1 MELWTDLV
9 SPEELT
15 DYARREQEELYA
27 TNTLASLFPH
37 ETALGNKVSYTIT
50 ENGLVPTAQ
59 FRSYDAE
66 ASIGGKTQKGRK
78 ITLELPPLSQKNR
91 IGELDIMRSRANLPD
106 EVQRKSIASTTAE
119 VVGAVEDRMELA
131 RGEILET
138 GRLTI
143 EENGLYVDEDLGRDA
158 DMTVAAITPW
168 DDAAAKIVDELLGWV
183 ETYSD
188 KGTNGVPEIMVGSLK
203 LRMALQKNLQILS
216 AISTVNTPALAS
228 VEQLNQVLAA
238 HGLPRFVTYDRKVN
252 VAGVTRRVLSAEKL
266 FFAPATGLGASVW
279 GEAAEAYDPEYS
291 LAAGA
296 EGGIVAAAHKT
307 HDPYAFWVRAT
318 GVALPI
324 LTAPN
329 SSMVAGVLTTPEAP
343 VVP

>member
-1 MELWTDLV
+1 MELWNEIVAPD
-9 SPEELT
+9 ELT
-15 DYARREQEELYA
+15 AYARREQEELYRVDSLA
-27 TNTLASLFPH
+27 TLFPQV
-37 ETALGNKVSYTIT
+37 TTMGNTVSYTVT
-50 ENGLVPTAQ
+50 ENGLVPTAE

-91 IGELDIMRSRANLPD
+91 IGELDIMRSRGNLPD
-106 EVQRKSIASTTAE
+106 EVQRKTIAGTTSD

-143 EENGLYVDEDLGRDA
+143 EENGLYVDEDLGRDS
-158 DMTVAAITPW
+158 DMTVAATTPW
-168 DDAAAKIVDELLGWV
+168 DDVDAAIIDELLGWI

-188 KGTNGVPEIMVGSLK
+188 KGSNGVPEVMVGSLK
-203 LRMALQKNLQILS
+203 LRMALQKNLQVLS
-216 AISTVNTPALAS
+216 AISTVNTPVLAS
-228 VEQLNQVLAA
+228 AEQLNQVLAA

-266 FFAPATGLGASVW
+266 FFAPAANLGATVW
-279 GEAAEAYDPEYS
+279 GEAAEAYDPEYALS
-291 LAAGA
+291 PGA

-307 HDPYAFWVRAT
+307 HDPYGFWVRAT

-329 SSMVAGVLTTPEAP
+329 ASMVAGVLTVPEP
-343 VVP
+343 

>member
-9 SPEELT
+9 TPDELT
-15 DYARREQEELYA
+15 DYARREQEELYKA
-27 TNTLASLFPH
+27 NSLSTIFPH
-37 ETALGNKVSYTIT
+37 RTTANNTVSYTVT
-50 ENGLVPTAQ
+50 ENGLVPTAE

-91 IGELDIMRSRANLPD
+91 IGELDVLRSRANLPD
-106 EVQRKSIASTTAE
+106 EVQRKSIAGATSD
-119 VVGAVEDRMELA
+119 VVGSVEDRMELA
-131 RGEILET
+131 RGQILET

-158 DMTVAAITPW
+158 DMTVAATVAWEDP
-168 DDAAAKIVDELLGWV
+168 DADIIDELLGWV

-188 KGTNGVPEIMVGSLK
+188 KGTNGVPELMLGSLQ
-203 LRMALQKNLQILS
+203 LRMAMQKNLQVLS

-228 VEQLNQVLAA
+228 LEQLNQVLAA

-266 FFAPATGLGASVW
+266 FFAPATGLGATVW
-279 GEAAEAYDPEYS
+279 GEAAEAYDPDYR
-291 LAAGA
+291 LASGA

-307 HDPYAFWVRAT
+307 HDPYGFWVRAT

-329 SSMVAGVLTTPEAP
+329 ASMVAGVLTVTP
-343 VVP
+343 